1 MPATREK
8 ALSREA
14 ARRIEETMRLRPTD
28 LNLSNL
34 DLTAI
39 PDSTVRLAQLQ
50 SLDLSVNQIT
60 TIPDFLAQ
68 LAQLRALYITHNGI
82 TAIPDSLAKLTQ
94 LQSLSLHDNQI
105 TAIPDSLAQ
114 LAQLQSLFLFNN
126 QITAIP
132 DSLAQLTQL
141 QGLSLHGNQIT
152 AIPDSLAQL
161 TQLQSLDLSGNQITA
176 IPDSL
181 ARLTQL
187 QSLDLSGN
195 QITTIPDSLAQL
207 TQLQSLDLSG
217 NQITT
222 IPDSLAALEN
232 LSYLFLHGNPNLD
245 IPPEV
250 LGPNRNEV
258 FDQNKRPKPP
268 KEILAYYFAQ
278 RSGAKPLYE
287 AKLILVGRGGVGKTS
302 LVKTLTTGKFN
313 KREKTTQGIKI
324 SDWPCPLNPT
334 EKVTLHIWDFGGQEM
349 MHATHQFFLTART
362 LYLLV
367 LERRRGGCDEEADYW
382 FRLIRTFGGMDA
394 PVVIV
399 LNKQQQAPFD
409 VNRGAWLEK
418 YARNIKAFVE
428 TDCTDPK
435 SIARLREKI
444 QEQLNGLESLKAR
457 FPTQWFAIKEKLA
470 HMPADFVSFADY
482 RALCRTNG
490 EEDPEKQ
497 DSLSGFLHD
506 LGIALNY
513 GNDPRLRF
521 AYVLKPEWVTKGIYT
536 LLHAF
541 VPAKGIFTPA
551 EAAQVLGRQGY
562 SRDAVEFLL
571 GLMERF
577 ELSFPLPGPRQQI
590 LIPQILDDQQPPAAS
605 DFQPKECLNFGY
617 RYAIVPEGLLP
628 RFIVRTHHLSD
639 PSARW
644 KSGVILHHPTG
655 GCHALVRADAPDK
668 QVRIHINGPT
678 DARRDLLAIIR
689 YNFDVIH
696 SDYGCQPKDLVYA
709 PGVPDE
715 PIPLAKLDALRG
727 AGENAYP
734 VVLPD
739 DEVIKPAIA
748 DLMQAVD
755 TQRPQMKLFLSYSH
769 LDEKFIQELRKE
781 LKLMERNGLI
791 HPWSD
796 HALTVGELWEA
807 RILQELNEADII
819 VCQLSRDFLASDF
832 CVLKELET
840 AMQRKQ
846 RGEAELFAYVL
857 KDCGWKEVPNLKK
870 FQILREPLPD
880 RNRDK
885 YWRSV
890 AEELQRTITKLR
902 ESPRADRPTFPRAP
916 R

>member
-1 MPATREK
+1 MPAELK
-8 ALSREA
+8 NPQVEEA
-14 ARRIEETMRLRPTD
+14 ARRIEEARRSGATHI
-28 LNLSNL
+28 NLSGL
-34 DLTAI
+34 GLSAI
-39 PDSTVRLAQLQ
+39 PHSLAQLPELQ
-50 SLDLSVNQIT
+50 TIFLSNNQ
-60 TIPDFLAQ
+60 
-68 LAQLRALYITHNGI
+68 I
-82 TAIPDSLAKLTQ
+82 TAIPDSITQLAKLE
-94 LQSLSLHDNQI
+94 SLYLHGNQI
-105 TAIPDSLAQ
+105 TAIPEFLTQLAALDTLYIIDNRISVIPDSLGQLAKLRVLYLSQNQISVIPDSLAQ
-114 LAQLQSLFLFNN
+114 LAQLQVLNLSRNRITAIPNSLTELRHLQILSLSHNQIIAVPDSLGRLAHLDSLDLSAN

-132 DSLAQLTQL
+132 DSLAALKNLT
-141 QGLSLHGNQIT
+141 H
-152 AIPDSLAQL
+152 
-161 TQLQSLDLSGNQITA
+161 
-176 IPDSL
+176 
-181 ARLTQL
+181 
-187 QSLDLSGN
+187 
-195 QITTIPDSLAQL
+195 
-207 TQLQSLDLSG
+207 
-217 NQITT
+217 
-222 IPDSLAALEN
+222 
-232 LSYLFLHGNPNLD
+232 LFLHGNPNLG

-250 LGPNRNEV
+250 LGPTPGEV
-258 FDQNKRPKPP
+258 FVEKKATPKPP

-278 RSGAKPLYE
+278 RSGAKPLNE
-287 AKLILVGRGGVGKTS
+287 AKLILVGRGFVGKTS
-302 LVKTLTTGKFN
+302 LVNALMTGKFN
-313 KREKTTQGIKI
+313 QGEDPTEGIKI

-367 LERRRGGCDEEADYW
+367 LERRRDGCDEEADYW

-399 LNKQQQAPFD
+399 LNKQKLAPFD

-418 YARNIKAFVE
+418 YAGNIKAFVE
-428 TDCTDPK
+428 TDCADPK
-435 SIARLREKI
+435 SISRLKETI
-444 QEQLNGLESLKAR
+444 QEQLSAVESLKTR

-470 HMPADFVSFADY
+470 HMSADFLSFADY

-490 EEDPEKQ
+490 LEDPENQ

-513 GNDPRLRF
+513 KNDPRLRF
-521 AYVLKPEWVTKGIYT
+521 AYVLKPEWVTRGIYA

-541 VPAKGIFTPA
+541 VPAKGIFTSP
-551 EAAQVLGRQGY
+551 EATQVLGRQGY
-562 SRDAVEFLL
+562 SVEAVEFLL

-590 LIPQILDDQQPPAAS
+590 LIPQLLDDQQPPAAAG
-605 DFQPKECLNFGY
+605 FQPKVCLNFSY

-628 RFIVRTHHLSD
+628 RFIVRTHHLSE
-639 PSARW
+639 PATRW
-644 KSGVILHHPTG
+644 KSGVILHHPTSA
-655 GCHALVRADAPDK
+655 CRALVRADAADK
-668 QVRIHINGPT
+668 QVRIHVDGPA
-678 DARRDLLAIIR
+678 DARRDLLAVIR
-689 YNFDVIH
+689 YNFEVIH
-696 SDYGCQPKDLVYA
+696 ADYGCQPKDLVYA
-709 PGVPDE
+709 PGVPEE
-715 PIPLAKLDALRG
+715 PIPLAKLDALRS
-727 AGENAYP
+727 AGENTYP

-748 DLMQAVD
+748 DLMRAVD

-807 RILQELNEADII
+807 RILQELSEADII

-840 AMQRKQ
+840 AIQRKQ

-857 KDCGWKEVPNLKK
+857 EACGWKEVPNLAK
-870 FQILREPLPD
+870 FQILPTPLPD
-880 RNRDK
+880 RKSARAQ
-885 YWRSV
+885 YWRTV

-902 ESPRADRPTFPRAP
+902 ESPRPDRPTFPRAP

>member
-1 MPATREK
+1 MPTK
-8 ALSREA
+8 PDNSLSEEA
-14 ARRIEETMRLRPTD
+14 ARRIEEARRSGTSFLDLSRLE
-28 LNLSNL
+28 
-34 DLTAI
+34 LTAI
-39 PDSTVRLAQLQ
+39 PDSLAELARLQF
-50 SLDLSVNQIT
+50 LDLPNNQIT
-60 TIPDFLAQ
+60 AIPDSLTR
-68 LAQLRALYITHNGI
+68 LTQLRALDLSHNRIAAVPDFLGQLARLRSLNLSSNQI
-82 TAIPDSLAKLTQ
+82 TAIPDSLALLAR
-94 LQSLSLHDNQI
+94 LQDLYLSKNQI

-114 LAQLQSLFLFNN
+114 LAQLQNLHLSKN

-132 DSLAQLTQL
+132 DSLAQLAQL
-141 QGLSLHGNQIT
+141 QDLDLSSNQIT

-161 TQLQSLDLSGNQITA
+161 AQLQYLDLSDNQISV
-176 IPDSL
+176 IPDSF
-181 ARLTQL
+181 
-187 QSLDLSGN
+187 
-195 QITTIPDSLAQL
+195 
-207 TQLQSLDLSG
+207 
-217 NQITT
+217 
-222 IPDSLAALEN
+222 AALEN
-232 LSYLFLHGNPNLD
+232 LTHLFLHGNPNLG

-250 LGPNRNEV
+250 LGPPVSEIASR
-258 FDQNKRPKPP
+258 NKRPKPP

-278 RSGAKPLYE
+278 RSSSKPLNE

-302 LVKTLTTGKFN
+302 LVKTLMTGEFKEG
-313 KREKTTQGIKI
+313 EKATEGIKI
-324 SDWPCPLNPT
+324 NDWSCPLNLT
-334 EKVTLHIWDFGGQEM
+334 ENVTLHIWDFGGQEM

-382 FRLIRTFGGMDA
+382 FRLIRTFGGVDA
-394 PVVIV
+394 RVVIV
-399 LNKQQQAPFD
+399 LNKQKLAPFD

-418 YARNIKAFVE
+418 YAGIIKAFVE
-428 TDCTDPK
+428 TDCADPK
-435 SIARLREKI
+435 SIGRLQERI
-444 QEQLNGLESLKAR
+444 QEQLNGLESLKAK
-457 FPTQWFAIKEKLA
+457 FPTRWFAIKEKLA
-470 HMPADFVSFADY
+470 HMPADFVSFDNY

-490 EEDPEKQ
+490 EVDPEKQ

-513 GNDPRLRF
+513 KNDPRLRF
-521 AYVLKPEWVTKGIYT
+521 AYVLKPEWVTKGIYA

-541 VPAKGIFTPA
+541 VIAKGIFTSA
-551 EAAQVLGRQGY
+551 EAVQILARQGY
-562 SRDAVEFLL
+562 SAEAVDFLL

-590 LIPQILDDQQPPAAS
+590 LIPQLLDDQQPPAAAG

-628 RFIVRTHHLSD
+628 RFIVRTHHLSQ
-639 PSARW
+639 PAGRW
-644 KSGVILHHPTG
+644 KSGVILRHAASD
-655 GCHALVRADAPDK
+655 CRALVRADAAEK
-668 QVRIHINGPT
+668 QVRIHIDGPA

-715 PIPLAKLDALRG
+715 PIPLAKLDALRS
-727 AGENAYP
+727 AGENTYP

-769 LDEKFIQELRKE
+769 LDERFIQELRKE

-791 HPWSD
+791 QPWSD
-796 HALTVGELWEA
+796 HALTVGEPWEA
-807 RILQELNEADII
+807 RILQKLNEADLII
-819 VCQLSRDFLASDF
+819 CQLSRDFLASDF
-832 CVLKELET
+832 CVLQELET
-840 AMQRKQ
+840 AIQRKQ

-857 KDCGWKEVPNLKK
+857 KDCGWKEVPNLSK
-870 FQILREPLPD
+870 FQILPTPLPD

-885 YWRSV
+885 YWRTV

-902 ESPRADRPTFPRAP
+902 ESARPLSDQSRKFRFPP
-916 R
+916 K

>member
-1 MPATREK
+1 MFWTRKNDQEK
-8 ALSREA
+8 EA
-14 ARRIEETMRLRPTD
+14 DRRIVQARR
-28 LNLSNL
+28 SG
-34 DLTAI
+34 AI
-39 PDSTVRLAQLQ
+39 A
-50 SLDLSVNQIT
+50 LDLSGLGLN
-60 TIPDFLAQ
+60 
-68 LAQLRALYITHNGI
+68 
-82 TAIPDSLAKLTQ
+82 AIPDSLAQLGQVLILYLRGNKINAIPDSFTQ
-94 LQSLSLHDNQI
+94 LARLSTLFFSDNQI
-105 TAIPDSLAQ
+105 PVFPDSLAQLALLSHLDLNRNQIAAFPNSFAQLARLRGLYLSGNKITVIPDSLAQ
-114 LAQLQSLFLFNN
+114 LAQLHTLDVSDN
-126 QITAIP
+126 QIAALP
-132 DSLAQLTQL
+132 DSLATLEKLT
-141 QGLSLHGNQIT
+141 GL
-152 AIPDSLAQL
+152 
-161 TQLQSLDLSGNQITA
+161 
-176 IPDSL
+176 
-181 ARLTQL
+181 
-187 QSLDLSGN
+187 
-195 QITTIPDSLAQL
+195 
-207 TQLQSLDLSG
+207 
-217 NQITT
+217 
-222 IPDSLAALEN
+222 
-232 LSYLFLHGNPNLD
+232 YLHGNPDLG

-250 LGPNRNEV
+250 LGPTFNEIMGS
-258 FDQNKRPKPP
+258 KRTPKPP

-278 RSGAKPLYE
+278 RSGAKPLNE

-302 LVKTLTTGKFN
+302 LVKALMTGQFKQG
-313 KREKTTQGIKI
+313 EEATEGIKI

-418 YARNIKAFVE
+418 YARKLKAFVE
-428 TDCTDPK
+428 NDCTDPK
-435 SIARLREKI
+435 SISRLQERI

-769 LDEKFIQELRKE
+769 LDRK
-781 LKLMERNGLI
+781 
-791 HPWSD
+791 
-796 HALTVGELWEA
+796 
-807 RILQELNEADII
+807 
-819 VCQLSRDFLASDF
+819 
-832 CVLKELET
+832 
-840 AMQRKQ
+840 
-846 RGEAELFAYVL
+846 
-857 KDCGWKEVPNLKK
+857 
-870 FQILREPLPD
+870 
-880 RNRDK
+880 
-885 YWRSV
+885 SV
-890 AEELQRTITKLR
+890 V
-902 ESPRADRPTFPRAP
+902 
-916 R
+916 